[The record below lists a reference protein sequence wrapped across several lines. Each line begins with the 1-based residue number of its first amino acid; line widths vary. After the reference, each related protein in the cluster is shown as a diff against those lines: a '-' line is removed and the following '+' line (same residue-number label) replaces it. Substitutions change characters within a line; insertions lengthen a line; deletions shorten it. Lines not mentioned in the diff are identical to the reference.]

1 MEGYMWLILISM
13 LGVGALFGFVIG
25 RSKGDV
31 SAPKVREL
39 EKSLHQANEEMR
51 GYRAQ
56 VTAHFEKTATLFN
69 QLTNDYR
76 EVYEHLAN
84 SSNTLCGA
92 EAAKLKS
99 LTADKNV
106 LEGQSEKA
114 EQESAGSETAKAA
127 TTNSGPS
134 ASPKPE
140 TEASEAVPG
149 AAEAAETEP
158 PKKQTDA
165 HEAAE
170 ADSGAMVKNGNKAGP
185 EESAVPM
192 KEGAS
197 GEAPR
202 TIH

>member
-13 LGVGALFGFVIG
+13 LGVGILFGFVIG

-39 EKSLHQANEEMR
+39 EKSLHQANEEMQN
-51 GYRAQ
+51 YRAQ

-76 EVYEHLAN
+76 DVYEHLAN
-84 SSNTLCGA
+84 SSNALCGA

-106 LEGQSEKA
+106 LEAQSEKA
-114 EQESAGSETAKAA
+114 EKDSAATGTAKAA
-127 TTNSGPS
+127 S
-134 ASPKPE
+134 APPKPE
-140 TEASEAVPG
+140 TETEASKAVPE
-149 AAEAAETEP
+149 AAEEAETEP
-158 PKKQTDA
+158 PKKQA
-165 HEAAE
+165 GEHGAAE
-170 ADSGAMVKNGNKAGP
+170 ADSGAMAKKGGKDGP
-185 EESAVPM
+185 EESAVPPM
-192 KEGAS
+192 KEGDS

>member
-13 LGVGALFGFVIG
+13 LGVGILFGFVIG

-31 SAPKVREL
+31 SAPRVREL
-39 EKSLHQANEEMR
+39 EKSLQQANEEMQS
-51 GYRAQ
+51 YRAQ

-76 EVYEHLAN
+76 DVYEHLAN
-84 SSNTLCGA
+84 SSNALCGV
-92 EAAKLKS
+92 ETAKLKS

-106 LEGQSEKA
+106 LEAKD
-114 EQESAGSETAKAA
+114 SAATGTAKAA
-127 TTNSGPS
+127 TDSGPS
-134 ASPKPE
+134 VPPQSE
-140 TEASEAVPG
+140 TEAAVPE
-149 AAEAAETEP
+149 AADEAETEP
-158 PKKQTDA
+158 PKKQADG

-170 ADSGAMVKNGNKAGP
+170 AESGTTAKKGGKDGP
-185 EESAVPM
+185 EGSAVPSM